1 MKTKMKLFIF
11 SMLMIV
17 GMGNVMGQY
26 EIAVKN
32 DSGQWIAGNWKVLVQ
47 DSVPYNINSSKFN
60 FKDQT
65 VSGVGGDTIYL
76 QLVDTSD
83 THNAIPVQRWE
94 LEDGTIINNVIDS
107 CTAFYILPFGS
118 IYIERIYAVYDT
130 LNSSGKTKIIMW
142 PKFLSPTFE
151 ITDTINNTK
160 SSSIDL
166 TLADFGLEIDLTQG
180 ASDTAYY
187 SSINWY
193 RDGLILFEG
202 SGSDTIIVADTTGFY
217 SVLVEVSY
225 VTKSYIIGDTSTTV
239 FTRPILS
246 DSLYVEIDTLLVGL
260 FNKDEIFDFNIYP
273 NPATDYLYFSEE
285 TEYSVFSIAGKE
297 IAKGFGKEINVTDF
311 DSGTYILITPMTNK
325 KFIVQR

>member
-1 MKTKMKLFIF
+1 MKMKLFIF
-11 SMLMIV
+11 AMIMIL

-32 DSGQWIAGNWKVLVQ
+32 DSGQWIAGNWKVLAELP
-47 DSVPYNINSSKFN
+47 DPNDLPYNINSSKFN

-107 CTAFYILPFGS
+107 FTAFYILPFDS
-118 IYIERIYAVYDT
+118 IYTERIYAVYDT
-130 LNSSGKTKIIMW
+130 LNSGKTKIIMW
-142 PKFLSPTFE
+142 SKFLSPTFE
-151 ITDTINNTK
+151 ITDTVVNTK
-160 SSSIDL
+160 SSSVDL
-166 TLADFGLEIDLTQG
+166 TLADFGLKIDEDNG

-202 SGSDTIIVADTTGFY
+202 LGSDTTFIAEHTGNY
-217 SVLVEVSY
+217 SVKVEVSY
-225 VTKSYIIGDTSTTV
+225 ITKSYIVGDSSTKT
-239 FTRPILS
+239 FTQWISS
-246 DSLYVEIDTLLVGL
+246 DSLYVAFVSV
-260 FNKDEIFDFNIYP
+260 DENVIVDDFNIYP
-273 NPATDYLYFSEE
+273 NPAVDYLYFSKE
-285 TEYSVFSIAGKE
+285 TDYSIFSILGKE
-297 IAKGFGKEINVTDF
+297 IMKGNGKEIDVRNF
-311 DSGTYILITPMTNK
+311 DSGTYILITPTTNK

>member
-1 MKTKMKLFIF
+1 MKLFIF
-11 SMLMIV
+11 AMLMII

-32 DSGQWIAGNWKVLVQ
+32 DSGQWIAGNWKALVQ
-47 DSVPYNINSSKFN
+47 DSVLYNANSSKFN

-83 THNAIPVQRWE
+83 SHNVIPVQRWE

-107 CTAFYILPFGS
+107 CTAFYILPFDS

-130 LNSSGKTKIIMW
+130 LNSGKTKIIMW
-142 PKFLSPTFE
+142 PKFLSPTFD
-151 ITDTINNTK
+151 ITDTIVNVK
-160 SSSIDL
+160 SSSVDL

-202 SGSDTIIVADTTGFY
+202 SDTTIVADTTGVY

-246 DSLYVEIDTLLVGL
+246 DSLYVEIDTSTVGL
-260 FNKDEIFDFNIYP
+260 FNKDEISDFNIGTTSFCVVTSP
-273 NPATDYLYFSEE
+273 NSH
-285 TEYSVFSIAGKE
+285 GKT
-297 IAKGFGKEINVTDF
+297 V
-311 DSGTYILITPMTNK
+311 
-325 KFIVQR
+325 